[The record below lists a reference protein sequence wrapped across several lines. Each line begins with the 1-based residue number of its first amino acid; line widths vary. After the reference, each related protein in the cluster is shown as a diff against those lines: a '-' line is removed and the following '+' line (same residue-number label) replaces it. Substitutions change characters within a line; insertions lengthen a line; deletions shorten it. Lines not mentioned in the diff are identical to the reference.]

1 MTVSNPST
9 SKSAPA
15 VGAPVPM
22 LDLRRQYA
30 SIREETQE
38 AIARVCESQQLILGE
53 EAAAFERE
61 TSSFLGVKETI
72 ACASGTDALWLMMQ
86 AAGVGPGDCVIT
98 TPFSFFASASA
109 IVRTGARPVFADIEP
124 DTLNL
129 NPTNVAE
136 LLEDSDFRIKGILPV
151 HLYGQCA
158 NMDRFAD
165 LASEHK
171 VMLFE
176 DAAQAFGAAWR
187 GKRAGGLGLASA
199 FSFYPTKNLSAFGDA
214 GCVTTNDGAI
224 ATRVRSL
231 RNHGS
236 TQRYYHDE
244 FGWNARM
251 DAIQAAVLRVKLKH
265 LPQWNAKRREIAERY
280 DELFFG
286 AGLSD
291 SRVHAKPDSPKPV
304 RLLAT
309 LPENAHIFHQY
320 VIRVEKRD
328 QLRKFLSDRAIG
340 SEIYYPVSLH
350 LQKTFTY
357 LGHIEGDLPEAERAE
372 KEVLALPI
380 FPELTEDEQK
390 RVVASIAEFYS

>member
-1 MTVSNPST
+1 
-9 SKSAPA
+9 
-15 VGAPVPM
+15 M
-22 LDLRRQYA
+22 LDMKRQYA
-30 SIREETQE
+30 SIREEAQE

-72 ACASGTDALWLMMQ
+72 ACASGTDALWLMIQ
-86 AAGVGPGDCVIT
+86 AAGIGAGDCVIT

-109 IVRTGARPVFADIEP
+109 IVRAGARPVFADIEP

-129 NPTNVAE
+129 NPVKVAE
-136 LLEDSDFRIKGILPV
+136 LLQGSDLRTKGILPV

-158 NMDRFAD
+158 HMDRFAD
-165 LASEHK
+165 LATENRL
-171 VMLFE
+171 MLFE
-176 DAAQAFGAAWR
+176 DAAQAFGATWR
-187 GKRAGGLGLASA
+187 GKRAGGLGVAAA

-214 GCVTTNDGAI
+214 GCVTTNDA
-224 ATRVRSL
+224 ALAERVRSL

-265 LPQWNAKRREIAERY
+265 LPEWNAKRRQIAARY
-280 DELFFG
+280 DELFAS
-286 AGLSD
+286 AGLCVTQGTD
-291 SRVHAKPDSPKPV
+291 GRKPL
-304 RLLAT
+304 RLLST
-309 LPENAHIFHQY
+309 LPENTHIFHQY
-320 VIRVEKRD
+320 VIRAEKRD
-328 QLRKFLSDRAIG
+328 QLRKFLADRAIG
-340 SEIYYPVSLH
+340 SEIYYPVPLH

-357 LGHIEGDLPEAERAE
+357 LGYLEGDLPESERAG

-380 FPELTEDEQK
+380 FPELTEEEQK
-390 RVVASIAEFYS
+390 RVVAAMAEFYG

>member
-1 MTVSNPST
+1 
-9 SKSAPA
+9 
-15 VGAPVPM
+15 M
-22 LDLRRQYA
+22 LDLKRQYA
-30 SIREETQE
+30 TIREETQE

-61 TSSFLGVKETI
+61 ASAFLGVKETV
-72 ACASGTDALWLMMQ
+72 ACASGTDALWLMLQ
-86 AAGVGPGDCVIT
+86 AAGIGPGDCVVT

-109 IVRTGARPVFADIEP
+109 IVRAGARPVFADIEA

-129 NPTNVAE
+129 DPVKVAE

-158 NMDRFAD
+158 HMDRFAN

-171 VMLFE
+171 VMVFE
-176 DAAQAFGAAWR
+176 DAAQAFGATWR
-187 GKRAGGLGLASA
+187 GKRAGGLGIAAA

-214 GCVTTNDGAI
+214 GCVSTNDPAI
-224 ATRVRSL
+224 AARVRSL

-236 TQRYYHDE
+236 SQRYYHDE
-244 FGWNARM
+244 IGWNARM

-265 LPQWNAKRREIAERY
+265 LPEWNAKRREIAERY
-280 DELFFG
+280 DELFAG

-291 SRVHAKPDSPKPV
+291 ARNTGSDSAKPV

-309 LPENAHIFHQY
+309 LLENVHIFHQY

-328 QLRKFLSDRAIG
+328 ELRQFLAERAIG
-340 SEIYYPVSLH
+340 SEIYYPVPLH

-357 LGHIEGDLPEAERAE
+357 LGYLEGDFPETERAA

-390 RVVASIAEFYS
+390 RVVAAIAEFYS

>member
-1 MTVSNPST
+1 MIVSNS
-9 SKSAPA
+9 SKSAVA
-15 VGAPVPM
+15 VGAPIPM
-22 LDLRRQYA
+22 LDLKRQYA
-30 SIREETQE
+30 TIREETQA
-38 AIARVCESQQLILGE
+38 AIARVCESQQLILGD

-61 TSSFLGVKETI
+61 ASAFLGVKETV
-72 ACASGTDALWLMMQ
+72 ACASGTDALWLMLQ
-86 AAGVGPGDCVIT
+86 AASIGPGDRVVT

-109 IVRTGARPVFADIEP
+109 IVRAGARPVFADIEP

-129 NPTNVAE
+129 DPVKVAE

-158 NMDRFAD
+158 HMDRFAS
-165 LASEHK
+165 LESEHK
-171 VMLFE
+171 VKVFE
-176 DAAQAFGAAWR
+176 DAAQAFGATWR
-187 GKRAGGLGLASA
+187 GRRAGGLGIAAA

-214 GCVTTNDGAI
+214 GCVTTNDAAI
-224 ATRVRSL
+224 AARVRSL

-244 FGWNARM
+244 IGWNARM

-265 LPQWNAKRREIAERY
+265 LPEWNTKRREIAERY
-280 DELFFG
+280 DELFVG

-291 SRVHAKPDSPKPV
+291 ARMTRGTDSAKPV
-304 RLLAT
+304 RLLTT
-309 LPENAHIFHQY
+309 LPENVHIFHQY

-328 QLRKFLSDRAIG
+328 ELRKFLSERAIG
-340 SEIYYPVSLH
+340 SEIYYPVPLH

-357 LGHIEGDLPEAERAE
+357 LGYLEGDFPEAERAT

-380 FPELTEDEQK
+380 FPELTDEEQK
-390 RVVASIAEFYS
+390 RVVAAIAEFYS

>member
-1 MTVSNPST
+1 
-9 SKSAPA
+9 
-15 VGAPVPM
+15 M
-22 LDLRRQYA
+22 LDLKRQYA
-30 SIREETQE
+30 SIRDEAQE

-61 TSSFLGVKETI
+61 ASGFLGVRETI

-86 AAGVGPGDCVIT
+86 AAGIGPGDCVIT

-109 IVRTGARPVFADIEP
+109 IVRAGARPLFADIEA

-129 NPTNVAE
+129 DPVKAAE

-158 NMDRFAD
+158 HMDRFAA
-165 LASEHK
+165 LASQHK
-171 VMLFE
+171 VRLFE
-176 DAAQAFGAAWR
+176 DAAQAFGATWR
-187 GKRAGGLGLASA
+187 GKGAGGLGIAAA

-214 GCVTTNDGAI
+214 GCVTTNDETI
-224 ATRVRSL
+224 AARVRSL

-251 DAIQAAVLRVKLKH
+251 DAIQAAILRVKLKR
-265 LPQWNAKRREIAERY
+265 LPGWNAKRREIAARY
-280 DELFFG
+280 DALFAD
-286 AGLSD
+286 AGLCD
-291 SRVHAKPDSPKPV
+291 SRSMHSELDSTRPV
-304 RLLAT
+304 RLLTT

-328 QLRKFLSDRAIG
+328 ELRKFLAEHAIG
-340 SEIYYPVSLH
+340 SEIYYPVPLH

-357 LGHIEGDLPEAERAE
+357 LGILEGDLPEAERAA

-380 FPELTEDEQK
+380 FPELAEDEQK
-390 RVVASIAEFYS
+390 RVVATVAEFYS

>member
-1 MTVSNPST
+1 
-9 SKSAPA
+9 
-15 VGAPVPM
+15 M
-22 LDLRRQYA
+22 LDLKRQYA
-30 SIREETQE
+30 TIREETQA
-38 AIARVCESQQLILGE
+38 AIASVCESQQLILGE

-61 TSSFLGVKETI
+61 ASTFLGVKETI

-86 AAGVGPGDCVIT
+86 AAGIGPGDCVIT

-109 IVRTGARPVFADIEP
+109 IVRTGARPVFADVEP

-129 NPTNVAE
+129 DPAKVAE
-136 LLEDSDFRIKGILPV
+136 LLEDCDFRVKGILPV

-158 NMDRFAD
+158 HMDRFAD

-187 GKRAGGLGLASA
+187 GKRAGSLGIAAA

-214 GCVTTNDGAI
+214 GCVTTNDAAI
-224 ATRVRSL
+224 AARVRSL

-251 DAIQAAVLRVKLKH
+251 DAMQAAVLRVKLKR
-265 LPQWNAKRREIAERY
+265 LPDWNAKRREIAARY
-280 DELFFG
+280 DDLFAN

-291 SRVHAKPDSPKPV
+291 ARGTQSKANATRPV
-304 RLLAT
+304 RLLTT
-309 LPENAHIFHQY
+309 LAENTHIFHQY

-328 QLRKFLSDRAIG
+328 ELRKFLADRAIG
-340 SEIYYPVSLH
+340 SEIYYPVPLH

-357 LGHIEGDLPEAERAE
+357 LGYLEGDFPEAERAAQ
-372 KEVLALPI
+372 EVLALPI
-380 FPELTEDEQK
+380 FPELTEEEQK
-390 RVVASIAEFYS
+390 RVVGAIAEFYS

>member
-1 MTVSNPST
+1 
-9 SKSAPA
+9 
-15 VGAPVPM
+15 M
-22 LDLRRQYA
+22 LDLKRQYA

-53 EAAAFERE
+53 ETAAFERE
-61 TSSFLGVKETI
+61 VSSFLGVKETI
-72 ACASGTDALWLMMQ
+72 ACASGTDALWLTMQ
-86 AAGVGPGDCVIT
+86 AAGIGPGDCVIT

-109 IVRTGARPVFADIEP
+109 IVRAGARPVFVDVEP

-129 NPTNVAE
+129 DPVKVAE

-158 NMDRFAD
+158 HMDRLAD

-171 VMLFE
+171 LMLFE
-176 DAAQAFGAAWR
+176 DAAQAFGATWR
-187 GKRAGGLGLASA
+187 GKRAGGLGIAAA

-214 GCVTTNDGAI
+214 GCVTTNDVRI
-224 ATRVRSL
+224 ADRVRSL

-236 TQRYYHDE
+236 TQRYYHEE

-251 DAIQAAVLRVKLKH
+251 DAIQAAVLRVKLKR
-265 LPQWNAKRREIAERY
+265 LPEWNTKRREIAARY
-280 DELFFG
+280 DELFVA
-286 AGLSD
+286 AGLGD
-291 SRVHAKPDSPKPV
+291 SQARVKVESGSPV
-304 RLLAT
+304 RLLKT
-309 LPENAHIFHQY
+309 LPENVHIFHQY
-320 VIRVEKRD
+320 VVRVEKRD
-328 QLRKFLSDRAIG
+328 ELRKFLAERAIG
-340 SEIYYPVSLH
+340 SEIYYPVPLH

-357 LGHIEGDLPEAERAE
+357 LGYLEGDLPESERAA

-390 RVVASIAEFYS
+390 RVVAAIAEFYS